1 MNSLPKA
8 SMDIKKTK
16 KIHALKNA
24 LKMSNEEYRKL
35 INLNFYPATSS
46 KELTD
51 KQADRF
57 IAGLE
62 KMAIEKG
69 VWTKYEGKG
78 KYETLGGRAGM
89 GTPKQLRL
97 IEGLWKD
104 VSVIKETK
112 SRQKALRS
120 WLHKRFGVS
129 DLRFLN
135 REVTSKVIYALTQMK
150 KAENRS
156 RVESLIKSSGGAK

>member
-1 MNSLPKA
+1 MNNISKA
-8 SMDIKKTK
+8 LIDTKRIK
-16 KIHALKNA
+16 KIHALKSA
-24 LKMSNEEYRKL
+24 LKMSDEEYRKV
-35 INLNFYPATSS
+35 INLNFFPANSS

-51 KQADRF
+51 KQADRL

-62 KMAIEKG
+62 KMAIQKG

-78 KYETLGGRAGM
+78 KYENLGGRTGM

-129 DLRFLN
+129 DLRFLK

-150 KAENRS
+150 KQKTENCG
-156 RVESLIKSSGGAK
+156 ELNIKSSGGVR